1 MSFQIA
7 FQPSAKGKSRK
18 DRAASFPSWKVGA
31 AIIALA
37 SAAVVSG
44 AGCASSGTSASARNA
59 QGVQSFTAGR
69 YDDAIAYFQESLN
82 ENPESAETYYNLA
95 SAYQRKAAATGDA
108 TYLAQA
114 EDSYWT
120 ALEHNPK
127 PETIVCCYRG
137 LATSAEARGDS
148 EGALRTLEAW
158 RDRNPTSIEPQLEIA
173 YLLEAQQKDAEAY
186 DVLKQVV
193 SAAPGDYRAF
203 YKLGTLSERAGD
215 LADAKEQIETA
226 RKLNPTDAL
235 VARRASSVEAQ
246 IAAQAQKENQ
256 SPSETNEQLQAAVF
270 PSQLESSTLSENSNA
285 LQTTPVQTT
294 AAQSTINAT
303 EPEDGELYLPSDAT
317 ENSNEPA
324 TRLGSPTSMD
334 SNAELGFGSV
344 ATFRDGST
352 SIAKQ
357 KVSKDD
363 LNWITPPAVE
373 KIRQSAI
380 EINQNQSAQ
389 VAAVGYESSAT
400 NASEQDWKGSG
411 VTSAQFEVPAFA
423 RNQQTARP
431 APTQP
436 QTINQSP
443 SAQQAQIAT
452 PAKNET
458 TALSSPATNAGARQ
472 ESAITESPQKS
483 RAEFRSG
490 PPRLQAGT
498 FF

>member
-7 FQPSAKGKSRK
+7 FLSSAKGKART
-18 DRAASFPSWKVGA
+18 DRAASSPTLKVGA
-31 AIIALA
+31 ALIALA
-37 SAAVVSG
+37 AAAVVAG
-44 AGCASSGTSASARNA
+44 AGCASSGSSASARNA

-95 SAYQRKAAATGDA
+95 SAYQRKAAATGDT

-186 DVLKQVV
+186 DVLKQVA
-193 SAAPGDYRAF
+193 SAAPDDYRAF

-246 IAAQAQKENQ
+246 IAAQEQKKSQ
-256 SPSETNEQLQAAVF
+256 SPSESNELLQASNA
-270 PSQLESSTLSENSNA
+270 PSQTNDSGTSQNA
-285 LQTTPVQTT
+285 NVLQTTPVQTT
-294 AAQSTINAT
+294 AAQSTLNS
-303 EPEDGELYLPSDAT
+303 PEQEEGTLYLPSDAPEPENEPT
-317 ENSNEPA
+317 TLPNVPSPTDTNSN
-324 TRLGSPTSMD
+324 
-334 SNAELGFGSV
+334 LGFGS
-344 ATFRDGST
+344 ASSFRKGSAST
-352 SIAKQ
+352 QNQNIA
-357 KVSKDD
+357 KDD
-363 LNWITPPAVE
+363 LNWITPPSLE
-373 KIRQSAI
+373 KARQSAA
-380 EINQNQSAQ
+380 EGDRNQRSQI
-389 VAAVGYESSAT
+389 AAVGYESATT
-400 NASEQDWKGSG
+400 NAPKHDWKGSG
-411 VTSAQFEVPAFA
+411 ITSAQFEVPAFA
-423 RNQQTARP
+423 RNQQEPQASIPQSQGAR
-431 APTQP
+431 
-436 QTINQSP
+436 
-443 SAQQAQIAT
+443 QAQTAT
-452 PAKNET
+452 PSQSEA
-458 TALSSPATNAGARQ
+458 TALPSSKPTVSARQ
-472 ESAITESPQKS
+472 ESVIATPTQKP
-483 RAEFRSG
+483 RAELRSG
-490 PPRLQAGT
+490 PPRLQAGA

>member
-1 MSFQIA
+1 MSFRIA
-7 FQPSAKGKSRK
+7 FLSSAKGKART
-18 DRAASFPSWKVGA
+18 DRAVSSPSWKVGA
-31 AIIALA
+31 ALIALA

-44 AGCASSGTSASARNA
+44 TGCASSGSSASARNA

-95 SAYQRKAAATGDA
+95 SAYQRKAAATGDT

-173 YLLEAQQKDAEAY
+173 YLLEAQQKDSEAY
-186 DVLKQVV
+186 DVLKQVA
-193 SAAPGDYRAF
+193 SAAPDDYRAF

-246 IAAQAQKENQ
+246 IAAQAQKKSQ
-256 SPSETNEQLQAAVF
+256 SPSESDEFLQASSA
-270 PSQLESSTLSENSNA
+270 PSQANDSAPSQNSNA

-294 AAQSTINAT
+294 AAQSTINSL
-303 EPEDGELYLPSDAT
+303 EEEDGTIYLPNDAT
-317 ENSNEPA
+317 ENEKDPLTPPGA
-324 TRLGSPTSMD
+324 PTSTD
-334 SNAELGFGSV
+334 SNSNLGFGSA
-344 ATFRDGST
+344 ATFRNGST
-352 SIAKQ
+352 SAERQ
-357 KVSKDD
+357 KVAKDD

-373 KIRQSAI
+373 KVRQSAI
-380 EINQNQSAQ
+380 EGNQSESSQ
-389 VAAVGYESSAT
+389 IAAVGYESAATSA
-400 NASEQDWKGSG
+400 SKQDWKGSG

-423 RNQQTARP
+423 RNRQASQA
-431 APTQP
+431 
-436 QTINQSP
+436 TISQSL
-443 SAQQAQIAT
+443 QQAQSAT
-452 PAKNET
+452 SSQSKAS
-458 TALSSPATNAGARQ
+458 ALSSSKTDVNFRQ
-472 ESAITESPQKS
+472 ESAIATSTQKP
-483 RAEFRSG
+483 RAELRSG
-490 PPRLQAGT
+490 PPRLRAGA

>member
-7 FQPSAKGKSRK
+7 FLSSAKGKART
-18 DRAASFPSWKVGA
+18 DRATSSPSWKVGA
-31 AIIALA
+31 ALIALA

-95 SAYQRKAAATGDA
+95 SAYQRKAAATGDT

-186 DVLKQVV
+186 DVLKQVA
-193 SAAPGDYRAF
+193 SAAPNDYRAF

-215 LADAKEQIETA
+215 LADAREQIETA

-246 IAAQAQKENQ
+246 IAAQAQKET
-256 SPSETNEQLQAAVF
+256 PSASESSERLQAARD
-270 PSQLESSTLSENSNA
+270 PAQTNESKLSQNSNV

-294 AAQSTINAT
+294 AAQSMIN
-303 EPEDGELYLPSDAT
+303 PSDQDDGTLYLPSDAT
-317 ENSNEPA
+317 ENENEPSSLPDA
-324 TRLGSPTSMD
+324 PTSTD
-334 SNAELGFGSV
+334 LNSELGFGS
-344 ATFRDGST
+344 AASFSNGLTST
-352 SIAKQ
+352 KKQ
-357 KVSKDD
+357 DVEKDE
-363 LNWITPPAVE
+363 LHWITPPAAE
-373 KIRQSAI
+373 KNRRSAVAA
-380 EINQNQSAQ
+380 NQNQDSQ
-389 VAAVGYESSAT
+389 ISAVGYESATTSA
-400 NASEQDWKGSG
+400 SKPDWKGSR
-411 VTSAQFEVPAFA
+411 VASAQFEAPAFA
-423 RNQQTARP
+423 RNQQLSQASI
-431 APTQP
+431 P
-436 QTINQSP
+436 QSSSVEQAHATTPSQS
-443 SAQQAQIAT
+443 QASPLPLSQTDVNVRQESVIAT
-452 PAKNET
+452 PTLK
-458 TALSSPATNAGARQ
+458 Q
-472 ESAITESPQKS
+472 

-490 PPRLQAGT
+490 PPRLQAGS